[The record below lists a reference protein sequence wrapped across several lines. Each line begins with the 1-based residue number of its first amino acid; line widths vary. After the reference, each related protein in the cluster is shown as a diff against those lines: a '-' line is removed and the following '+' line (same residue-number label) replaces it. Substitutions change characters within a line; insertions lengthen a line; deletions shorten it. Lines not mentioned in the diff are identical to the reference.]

1 MSFENVQSQT
11 PVGTTDEAAA
21 ASSPVLPPSA
31 LQSAPGNAAADP
43 VLVAEVR
50 DYMTVHRLSQPT
62 VGTEARISQAVIS
75 QWLSHK
81 YRGHNDK
88 VDAVMRQWLA
98 ARKAAGDS
106 GVAARPDDS
115 ASVLRPSRALT
126 VAEKLERAQ
135 MVSTKPLADDCSRW
149 DISSHRWR
157 LCCRACR
164 RGCTGRGRLST
175 ARRR

>member
-1 MSFENVQSQT
+1 
-11 PVGTTDEAAA
+11 
-21 ASSPVLPPSA
+21 
-31 LQSAPGNAAADP
+31 
-43 VLVAEVR
+43 
-50 DYMTVHRLSQPT
+50 MTVHRLSQPT
-62 VGTEARISQAVIS
+62 VGAEARISQAVIS

-126 VAEKLERAQ
+126 VAKKLERAQ
-135 MVSTKPLADDCSRW
+135 TVSTKPFADDCSRRAACRV
-149 DISSHRWR
+149 ITVKALR
-157 LCCRACR
+157 CRARR
-164 RGCTGRGRLST
+164 RGCTARGRLLT

>member
-1 MSFENVQSQT
+1 M
-11 PVGTTDEAAA
+11 
-21 ASSPVLPPSA
+21 LPASA
-31 LQSAPGNAAADP
+31 LRSAPGNAAADP
-43 VLVAEVR
+43 VLVSEVR

-62 VGTEARISQAVIS
+62 VGAEARISQAVIS

-98 ARKAAGDS
+98 ARKAAGDC

-115 ASVLRPSRALT
+115 AAVLRPSRALT

-149 DISSHRWR
+149 ALVYIIFTPMA

-164 RGCTGRGRLST
+164 LGCTARGRLST

>member
-1 MSFENVQSQT
+1 
-11 PVGTTDEAAA
+11 
-21 ASSPVLPPSA
+21 
-31 LQSAPGNAAADP
+31 
-43 VLVAEVR
+43 
-50 DYMTVHRLSQPT
+50 MTVHRLSQPT
-62 VGTEARISQAVIS
+62 VGAEARISQAVIS

-126 VAEKLERAQ
+126 VAKKLERAQ
-135 MVSTKPLADDCSRW
+135 TVSTKPLQTTVLAGLHAA
-149 DISSHRWR
+149 SSHR
-157 LCCRACR
+157 R
-164 RGCTGRGRLST
+164 RCVAGPAGAGVRQGDGC
-175 ARRR
+175 